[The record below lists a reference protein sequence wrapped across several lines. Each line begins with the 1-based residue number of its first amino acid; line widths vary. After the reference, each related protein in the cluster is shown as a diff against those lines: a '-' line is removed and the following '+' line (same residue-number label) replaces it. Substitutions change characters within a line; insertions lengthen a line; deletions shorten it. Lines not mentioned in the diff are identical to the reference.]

1 MQKKNVFSALLSLT
15 LLGSLLAACGG
26 NNGGSEASSSPSP
39 SPSGES
45 SAPAPSEAPPE
56 KVTIKIYYPTADKVE
71 LRQLE
76 DEKIKRFQ
84 DKYPNVEVVPDDWQ
98 YAVDEIGIK
107 MAANEAPTFFNTFAT
122 EAKML
127 VEKGW
132 AADITELWN
141 NYSNKDQINPVF
153 QNQFIV
159 DGKVFGVTQKGYV
172 VTTMIN
178 KKMLDEK
185 GIALPPY
192 DWTWEDMFNVAK
204 AAADPDK
211 GISGIAPMAKGGD
224 GGWNW
229 TNFLFEAGGD
239 ITTVAD
245 GKLQSAFNS
254 DAGVKA
260 LEFYKKLRWE
270 ANAVPQ
276 DWALGWGDATA
287 AFAQGR
293 AAMVIAGAEGP
304 LQQALQAGFTP
315 DDVLVY
321 PMPAAEKGGKHTGV
335 LGGDYLVINPNA
347 TKAEQEAA
355 FNYITF
361 DYFSDDYLASLE
373 KNIQMFKDEGKYFVP
388 AHMDYFNS
396 DSDYGK
402 KVQAIFDK
410 YDNVYKYASESNA
423 LLDGK
428 PEAQYNT
435 QEYYNEMT
443 TVIQE
448 VFSKQN
454 ADLKALLDTAA
465 QNMQSK
471 YFDAITV
478 Q

>member
-1 MQKKNVFSALLSLT
+1 MQKKSVYSVLLSLA
-15 LLGSLLAACGG
+15 LLGSLLTACSGK
-26 NNGGSEASSSPSP
+26 NEENKTSPSP
-39 SPSGES
+39 SPST
-45 SAPAPSEAPPE
+45 PASSEAPPE
-56 KVTIKIYYPTADKVE
+56 KVTIKIYYPTEDKVE

-76 DEKIKRFQ
+76 DAKIKRFQ
-84 DKYPNVEVVPDDWQ
+84 EKYPHVEVIPDDWQ

-141 NYSNKDQINPVF
+141 NYPYKDQINPVF

-159 DGKVFGVTQKGYV
+159 GGKVFGVTQKGYV

-178 KKMLDEK
+178 KKMLDKK
-185 GIALPPY
+185 GIPLPSY
-192 DWTWEDMFNVAK
+192 DWTWEDMYNVAK

-239 ITTVAD
+239 ISSTAD
-245 GKLQSAFNS
+245 GKLSASFNS

-293 AAMVIAGAEGP
+293 AAMVMAGAEGP
-304 LQQALQAGFTP
+304 LQQALQAGLTP
-315 DDVLVY
+315 ADVLVY

-347 TKAEQEAA
+347 SKAEQEAA

-361 DYFSDDYLASLE
+361 DYFSDAYLDSLE
-373 KNIQMFKDEGKYFVP
+373 KNIQAFKEEDKYFVP
-388 AHMDYFNS
+388 AHMDYYNS
-396 DSDYGK
+396 DSEFGK

-410 YDNVYKYASESNA
+410 YDNVYKYDSSSNA

-435 QEYYNEMT
+435 QEYYGEMT
-443 TVIQE
+443 TAIQE
-448 VFSKQN
+448 VFSKK
-454 ADLKALLDTAA
+454 DTDIKGLLDSVAKNV
-465 QNMQSK
+465 QEK
-471 YFDAITV
+471 YFDAV
-478 Q
+478 KVE